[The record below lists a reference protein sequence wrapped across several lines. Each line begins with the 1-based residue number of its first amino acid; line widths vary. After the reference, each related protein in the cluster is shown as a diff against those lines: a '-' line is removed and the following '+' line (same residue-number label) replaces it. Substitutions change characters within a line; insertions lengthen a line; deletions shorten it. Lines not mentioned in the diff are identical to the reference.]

1 MIQQPLFKPQT
12 EWLPPEEFPDLS
24 KYDEISIDLETKDPN
39 LNIRR
44 GSGSV
49 VGVGEIVGIAVA
61 VRNWCGYYPI
71 AHEGGGNMDRA
82 KVLKWFQGVLNTPAT
97 KIFHNAMYDVCWIR
111 ALGLSISGKI
121 VDTMIASALVDEN
134 QMRYDLNN
142 CAKRYTGKG
151 KNETDLYAAAK
162 DWGVDAKAE
171 MYKLPA
177 IYVGAYAEKDA
188 EITLALWQELKKEID
203 LQDINSIMDMET
215 ELFPCLVDMKFKG
228 VRVDVEAA
236 HKLKNTLVE
245 QEKQS
250 LQEIKKET
258 GIDTQIW
265 AARSIAQVFDKLDL
279 DYDRTEKTS
288 APSFTK
294 NFLQNHP
301 HPVVKQIAQAREI
314 NKAHTT
320 FIDTILKH
328 SHKGR
333 IHADIN
339 QLRGDNGGTVTGRFS
354 YSNPN
359 LQQIPARNKDLGPM
373 IRSLFIPEDGCVWG
387 CFDYN
392 QQEPR
397 LVVHFAATTAGI
409 KENNSVKEI
418 VNNYSN
424 NDIDFHKTVA
434 DMAGI
439 SRLQAKTINLGLFY
453 GMGKAKLQAELGLN
467 TKQEAE
473 DLFDKYHESVP
484 FVKDLMDKTSKKAS
498 EDGYIRT
505 LLKRR
510 CNFPKWEINE
520 FRRGQLSTTGTR
532 IETEARF
539 IERYKKKYPEAEEEK
554 INIIRKNLSEDQ
566 LEDYSLFDDKNFL
579 SSILSNLSNQIDQNI
594 LNNLKNIKCFPI
606 FTSQEIYKPK
616 QKNIFLIGDAFFT
629 FLPTFAQGASQSIEA
644 AFELYES
651 LKNGNNEFTNQ
662 RIERTKMINKK
673 SKFNYK

>member
-49 VGVGEIVGIAVA
+49 VGVGEVVGIAVA
-61 VRNWCGYYPI
+61 VKNWCGYYPI
-71 AHEGGGNMDRA
+71 AHEGGGNMDKA
-82 KVLKWFQGVLNTPAT
+82 KVLKWFQAVLNTPAT

-236 HKLKNTLVE
+236 HKLKTTLVA

-250 LQEIKKET
+250 LQQIKKET

-265 AARSIAQVFDKLDL
+265 AARSIAKVFEKLHL
-279 DYDRTEKTS
+279 PFDRTDKTNS
-288 APSFTK
+288 PSFTK

-301 HPVVKQIAQAREI
+301 HPLVKHIARAREI

-333 IHADIN
+333 IHAEIN

-359 LQQIPARNKDLGPM
+359 LQQIPARNKELGPR
-373 IRSLFIPEDGCVWG
+373 IRSLFIPEEGCTWG

-397 LVVHFAATTAGI
+397 LVVHYAALYKLPSVYEVLDSY
-409 KENNSVKEI
+409 KENIKS
-418 VNNYSN
+418 
-424 NDIDFHKTVA
+424 DFHQTVA
-434 DMAGI
+434 DMAEI
-439 SRLQAKTINLGLFY
+439 PRSQAKTINLGLFY
-453 GMGKAKLQAELGLN
+453 GMGKGKLQAELGV
-467 TKQEAE
+467 TKEKAAE
-473 DLFDKYHESVP
+473 LFHTYHS
-484 FVKDLMDKTSKKAS
+484 
-498 EDGYIRT
+498 
-505 LLKRR
+505 
-510 CNFPKWEINE
+510 
-520 FRRGQLSTTGTR
+520 RG
-532 IETEARF
+532 
-539 IERYKKKYPEAEEEK
+539 
-554 INIIRKNLSEDQ
+554 
-566 LEDYSLFDDKNFL
+566 
-579 SSILSNLSNQIDQNI
+579 
-594 LNNLKNIKCFPI
+594 
-606 FTSQEIYKPK
+606 
-616 QKNIFLIGDAFFT
+616 T
-629 FLPTFAQGASQSIEA
+629 FC
-644 AFELYES
+644 
-651 LKNGNNEFTNQ
+651 
-662 RIERTKMINKK
+662 
-673 SKFNYK
+673 